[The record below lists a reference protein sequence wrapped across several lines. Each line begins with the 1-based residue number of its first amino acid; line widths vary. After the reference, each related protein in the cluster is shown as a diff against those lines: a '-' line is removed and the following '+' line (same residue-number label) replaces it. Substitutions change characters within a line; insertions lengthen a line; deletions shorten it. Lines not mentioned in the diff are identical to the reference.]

1 MGRPRDLDPGASPL
15 ALFGAELRRYREKAQ
30 LSQESMSKLLICSPG
45 LVSHIE
51 CARRSPS
58 LELAQ
63 KCDEIFGLDETFTR
77 LYNLLVRSPSPQWF
91 LRWQEEAEP
100 RATVL
105 RSWDPLL
112 VPGLLQT
119 EEYARE
125 ILSGAPNAT
134 VIETHERVRSRM
146 QRKEILEGSEP
157 PAIWVLLD
165 EGVLHRPIGTPKVM
179 REQLEYLYDMAQR
192 PALAIQVVPFS
203 ARSTTGLTGAFI
215 IAELPDGPDLVYV
228 EGLAEGHVTGDP
240 DAVKVVWSYYD
251 AIRVEAHPQHVSLKM
266 IKEAAERWTKA
277 R

>member
-119 EEYARE
+119 EEYAR
-125 ILSGAPNAT
+125 
-134 VIETHERVRSRM
+134 
-146 QRKEILEGSEP
+146 
-157 PAIWVLLD
+157 
-165 EGVLHRPIGTPKVM
+165 
-179 REQLEYLYDMAQR
+179 
-192 PALAIQVVPFS
+192 
-203 ARSTTGLTGAFI
+203 
-215 IAELPDGPDLVYV
+215 
-228 EGLAEGHVTGDP
+228 
-240 DAVKVVWSYYD
+240 
-251 AIRVEAHPQHVSLKM
+251 
-266 IKEAAERWTKA
+266 
-277 R
+277 